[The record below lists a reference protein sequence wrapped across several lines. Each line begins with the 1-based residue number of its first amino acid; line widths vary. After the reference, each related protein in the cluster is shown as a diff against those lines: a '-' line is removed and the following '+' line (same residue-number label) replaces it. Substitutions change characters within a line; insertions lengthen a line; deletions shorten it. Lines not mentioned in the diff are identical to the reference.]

1 MYWTIADI
9 EFNGKADFKHVMLAL
24 MLITKSGVCMSI
36 NHYQEISLC
45 YQQCSISLAYLF
57 YLLKSHPFSKVTPF
71 YITYMC

>member
-45 YQQCSISLAYLF
+45 YQQSTCL
-57 YLLKSHPFSKVTPF
+57 LLKSHPFSKVTPF